1 MLQIPRILIAAGS
14 LLTFSLILLPAMTM
28 VREEADRSP
37 YAVAL
42 LPDGKRAITAN
53 ATSNSISLVDLESGR
68 VLSEVS
74 AGKRPMDLA
83 VSGKRVVVTNW
94 LSDSVTVYRLEGSQL
109 ITESTT
115 EIGDEPRG
123 VVLSKDGRSA
133 YIVLQGE
140 DSVVTFDLASRR
152 ILKRETVGEE
162 PWYAA
167 LTPDGQRLAVGNA
180 RGRTV
185 SVLDAGALKTD
196 YEVNLRGHNIR
207 RLAVSP
213 DGEWAYVPNISERGF
228 STTRANIDMG
238 WVVGNRLN
246 RVSLKEKGPREAIT
260 LDKRGLAVGDVDG
273 VALTPNGS
281 TIAATAAG
289 THELLVMRNPLPF
302 VAYGGPGDHIEPK
315 LLAEPGRFRRI
326 PLGGRPLDL
335 EITPDGRRAV
345 VANYLLNAVQIV
357 ELDSGAVRNL
367 DLGGPKTQSVARK
380 GEAIFYDAQRSFN
393 QWYSCASCHVEGHTN
408 GSLFDTFNDGSYET
422 PKKTLSLR
430 GIARTG
436 PWTWHGARPALRE
449 LVHDSMTKSMQGPE
463 PAEEDLDA
471 LTEFVKT
478 LEFTPPV
485 KQNPNSVKRGEA
497 LFNAKG
503 CNSCHAAP
511 DYTSAAIYKVGLES
525 ERDVHQ
531 GFNPPA
537 LRGVGRRAPYLHDGS
552 ARSLNEVLAT
562 YHRPS
567 KLTNQPDFTPQELSD
582 VVTFLK
588 SL

>member
-1 MLQIPRILIAAGS
+1 MKPQLRYLLLSSAALS
-14 LLTFSLILLPAMTM
+14 FCAALAPAGTA
-28 VREEADRSP
+28 VRAEVDRSP

-42 LPDGKRAITAN
+42 LPDGKRAVTAN
-53 ATSNSISLVDLESGR
+53 ATSDSVSLVDLDSGR
-68 VLSEVS
+68 VLAEMP
-74 AGKRPMDLA
+74 AGKRPMDAA
-83 VSGKRVVVTNW
+83 VSGTRVVVTNW
-94 LSDSVTVYRLEGSQL
+94 LSDSVTVYRLAGSQL
-109 ITESTT
+109 IAESAT

-123 VVLSKDGRSA
+123 VVLSKDGRTA

-140 DSVVTFDLASRR
+140 DSVIAIDLQSRR
-152 ILKRETVGEE
+152 ILKRETVGAE
-162 PWYAA
+162 PWYVA

-185 SVLDAGALKTD
+185 SILDAGTLKTL

-238 WVVGNRLN
+238 WVIGNRLN

-260 LDKRGLAVGDVDG
+260 LDKRGNAVGDVDG
-273 VALTPNGS
+273 VALTPDGL

-289 THELLVMRNPLPF
+289 THELLLMRNPLPF
-302 VAYGGPGDHIEPK
+302 VAYGGPGDHIEPQ
-315 LLAEPGRFRRI
+315 LLTEPGRFRRI
-326 PLGGRPLDL
+326 PLGGRPLDV
-335 EITPDGRRAV
+335 EITPDGKRAV
-345 VANYLLNAVQIV
+345 TANYLLNAVQV
-357 ELDSGAVRNL
+357 VDLDSGAVRSI
-367 DLGGPKTQSVARK
+367 DLGGPKSQSIARK
-380 GEAIFYDAQRSFN
+380 GEAIFYDAQKSFN

-436 PWTWHGARPALRE
+436 PWTWHGARPELRE
-449 LVHDSMTKSMQGPE
+449 LIRDSMTKSMQGPE
-463 PAEEDLDA
+463 PAAEDLDA
-471 LTEFVKT
+471 LSEFVKT
-478 LEFTPPV
+478 LDFTPPV
-485 KQNPNSVKRGEA
+485 KQNPESVKRGEA

-531 GFNPPA
+531 GFNPPP
-537 LRGVGRRAPYLHDGS
+537 LRGVGKRAPYLHDGS
-552 ARSLNEVLAT
+552 ARSLNEVLT
-562 YHRPS
+562 THHRPS
-567 KLTNQPDFTPQELSD
+567 KLTNKPDFTPQELAD